1 MLGRTLLAVTA
12 LTAALVIPS
21 AAPDADAAALA
32 ATTLTNGDD
41 GQTLSLPV
49 GREIRVRLQPVRR
62 NGERWTWSTPVVSAT
77 DVLNRTAG
85 RTTPN
90 GGAAADIRVAGPGQ
104 GYITAQRTCTPT
116 RQGHQ
121 CGSVS
126 PEWRVAVEAH

>member
-32 ATTLTNGDD
+32 ATTLINESD
-41 GQTLSLPV
+41 GRTLGLPV
-49 GREIRVRLQPVRR
+49 GQEIRVRLQAVRG

-85 RTTPN
+85 HTTPN
-90 GGAAADIRVAGPGQ
+90 GGAAADIRVAGTGRSH
-104 GYITAQRTCTPT
+104 ITAQRTCTPT

-121 CGSVS
+121 CRHASL
-126 PEWRVAVEAH
+126 EWRVTVDAH